1 MYTQLANHGRKP
13 EMPTRGYVSSVRTA
27 AAAEKR
33 DRVIEA
39 AARLLREDA
48 SIASFSLDAVAKAA
62 AVTRLTV
69 YHQFGSRRG
78 LLEAVFDD
86 IARQGGLAGIADAMA
101 LPDPHAALDQL
112 VEIFC
117 AFWNSDPAVG
127 RLHEAMAT
135 DPEFA
140 QALLERNERRR
151 KTFNALVGRTAGK
164 TASPPARQDAVDML
178 FALTSFAMFAM
189 LSRDRSAEQVC
200 ALVKSACRNA
210 LEPLLPGAGPPAK
223 RRSSGVTEAGRR
235 PTRS

>member
-1 MYTQLANHGRKP
+1 MAGAR
-13 EMPTRGYVSSVRTA
+13 MPTRRYTSSVRTA

-33 DRVIEA
+33 ERVIEA
-39 AARLLREDA
+39 AARSLREDA

-62 AVTRLTV
+62 GVTRLTV

-78 LLEAVFDD
+78 LLEAVFDE
-86 IARQGGLAGIADAMA
+86 IARQGRLTEIPDAMA
-101 LPDPHAALDQL
+101 MSDPRAALDRL

-117 AFWNSDPAVG
+117 AFWNRDPAVG

-140 QALLERNERRR
+140 QALIGRNERRR
-151 KTFNALVGRTAGK
+151 KTIDALVERIAGK
-164 TASPPARQDAVDML
+164 AAPRARRDAVDMI

-189 LSRDRSAEQVC
+189 LRQQRSVDNVC
-200 ALVKSACRNA
+200 ALVKTACRYA
-210 LEPLLPGAGPPAK
+210 IDPLP
-223 RRSSGVTEAGRR
+223 R